1 MSVFKI
7 EKNKNYTIMG
17 NFHLR
22 DKNLSY
28 KAKGLLSFMLSL
40 PDDWDYSMRGLE
52 SLSKESIKAIRN
64 ILQELEDN
72 KYLVRVRKQDE
83 FGKFY
88 YDYSIY
94 EIPFDSNPYY
104 QKGYVVKGNAGNGT
118 QINTNL
124 INTNNKEDKIDKTK
138 SNNFLT
144 GELLLLKYINEDDNK
159 LCLYDELFQELLKYH
174 SYHKLMIIIHYIVP
188 RVVKR
193 NFEDEDGNITKN
205 KYGYFKTSIES
216 NIHKL
221 NNPIENLWD
230 FDEDLFND
238 SYSDYSK

>member
-7 EKNKNYTIMG
+7 EKNKNYTVMS
-17 NFHLR
+17 NYHLR

-52 SLSKESIKAIRN
+52 SLSKESIKAIKN
-64 ILQELEDN
+64 IMQELEDN

-94 EIPFDSNPYY
+94 EIPFDSDPYY
-104 QKGYVVKGNAGNGT
+104 QKGYAVKGNADNGT
-118 QINTNL
+118 QINTN
-124 INTNNKEDKIDKTK
+124 IISTNNKEDKIDKTK

-144 GELLLLKYINEDDNK
+144 RELLLLKYISEDDNK

-174 SYHKLMIIIHYIVP
+174 SYHKLMIVIHYIVP
-188 RVVKR
+188 RIINRDFK
-193 NFEDEDGNITKN
+193 DEEGIKIEN
-205 KYGYFKTSIES
+205 KYGYLRTSIYS
-216 NIHKL
+216 NISKF
-221 NNPIENLWD
+221 ENMPDDLY
-230 FDEDLFND
+230 EDLDNYF
-238 SYSDYSK
+238 K